1 MRGLVE
7 KKQKKLVLMMAAC
20 LPTYTLCKVS
30 DAQHIP
36 GTEAELEELG
46 ACVAHPVQLEK
57 GGAQHQVLHV
67 VRRDDHL
74 ARVGKVDQALHS

>member
-1 MRGLVE
+1 M
-7 KKQKKLVLMMAAC
+7 KKTKTIGVDDGC